1 MKKSNS
7 FNTVIPS
14 ISKGIIVASILGLST
29 FGMLSS
35 SNAVAASGYT
45 HYVTDSVDVPVR
57 SGPSYKHKIHRM
69 LETGTPI
76 SILEVN
82 KDGWAQIQYKKGNS
96 TYTGWMPSSTLLNQ
110 PIAKVRLEQQIA
122 KTSSVEKKLNEL
134 QQELDTLQARF
145 ATTDSALSTIKQEKF
160 ELTQELTRLKNISS
174 NAVLLDQQNQEMKQ
188 RLNQLESQNV
198 IMKEQIEQSG
208 DSIKRQWFLTGGG
221 VLLLGLLLGRFFRTP
236 TKRKKWGEM

>member
-35 SNAVAASGYT
+35 SNSFAASGYT

-188 RLNQLESQNV
+188 RLSQLESQNA